1 MHLTAVDFRE
11 IFVADDE
18 GIRGYSEEDRTKIA
32 EKVRRQT
39 VRVRITPCYADKIKN
54 GANRTTCTVIVQY
67 YVFSYNLSK
76 IKNWYDNTSTA

>member
-18 GIRGYSEEDRTKIA
+18 GIRGYSEEDKTKIA

-39 VRVRITPCYADKIKN
+39 VRVRITSC
-54 GANRTTCTVIVQY
+54 
-67 YVFSYNLSK
+67 
-76 IKNWYDNTSTA
+76 